1 MKIQRLKLEDILEM
15 TIFTK
20 HKDETLNIK
29 EGASLEFFYNF
40 YTLKLLEV
48 QFWPI

>member
-20 HKDETLNIK
+20 HETLNIK
-29 EGASLEFFYNF
+29 EGASLERIF
-40 YTLKLLEV
+40 L
-48 QFWPI
+48 